1 MYLSDLIPQT
11 SIYFLNIAAVTFEVV
26 RKLSAN
32 GQQQS
37 PIKHHA
43 LYCLSYENSFVP
55 MVLVSVQ
62 VACLNGL
69 SGFNFRSISSRLRR
83 DY

>member
-1 MYLSDLIPQT
+1 MYLSDLNPQT
-11 SIYFLNIAAVTFEVV
+11 SVYFLSTAAVTFEVV

-37 PIKHHA
+37 PTKHHVP
-43 LYCLSYENSFVP
+43 YCLSYENSFVP
-55 MVLVSVQ
+55 MASASVR

-69 SGFNFRSISSRLRR
+69 SGFN
-83 DY
+83 